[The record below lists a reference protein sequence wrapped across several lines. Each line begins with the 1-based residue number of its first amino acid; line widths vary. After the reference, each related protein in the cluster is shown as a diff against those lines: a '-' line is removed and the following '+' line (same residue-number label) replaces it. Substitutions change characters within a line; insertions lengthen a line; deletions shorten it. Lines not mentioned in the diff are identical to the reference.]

1 MTKADKP
8 RRRPS
13 KKTEALEIRL
23 SPEEKSAFLDACRKM
38 GRSASAVIRDAMRA
52 YASFGPMARLPGSP
66 IMIVSAFA
74 GAALGSVALY
84 LFVQQP
90 GAVEERLY
98 GVAEFN
104 LLDRNGDN
112 RLVLEEVFL
121 AAGTARANLT
131 RRFEAGRAASYGDLT
146 GLGGGVFASIARNPP
161 LDAFRFAYAP
171 ETISD
176 DCWAGVEANHRQ
188 RVESDFRFWDSDQ
201 DGTVL
206 VAEYSGVRFAL
217 YRAEFD
223 GYDLSGDGAISR
235 QEWLEQ
241 DGRALGNSLR
251 AAGPPIPRSLID
263 LRAVC
268 AVEAQL
274 PPYEY
279 WRPERDV
286 APDRVDPDRLA
297 QMHQFRDLTLD
308 GDITFEE
315 FLALKGR

>member
-52 YASFGPMARLPGSP
+52 YANFGPMARLPGSP
-66 IMIVSAFA
+66 IMIISAFA

-90 GAVEERLY
+90 EAEEERFY

-112 RLVLEEVFL
+112 RLMLEEVLL
-121 AAGTARANLT
+121 AAGTSQENLT
-131 RRFEAGRAASYGDLT
+131 RRFEAGRAPTYGDLT
-146 GLGGGVFASIARNPP
+146 GLRGGVFASISRNPP
-161 LDAFRFAYAP
+161 LDPFRFAYAP

-176 DCWAGVEANHRQ
+176 DCWAGVEAIHRQ
-188 RVESDFRFWDSDQ
+188 KMESNFRFWDGDQ

-206 VAEYSGVRFAL
+206 VAEYSRVRLAS
-217 YRAEFD
+217 YRAEFE

-235 QEWLEQ
+235 QEWLELA
-241 DGRALGNSLR
+241 GPALGNSLR
-251 AAGPPIPRSLID
+251 AAGPALPLSLID
-263 LRAVC
+263 LPALC
-268 AVEAQL
+268 AAEAQL

-279 WRPERDV
+279 WSPQRDSP
-286 APDRVDPDRLA
+286 PDRVDPGRLA
-297 QMHQFRDLTLD
+297 EMHEYRDLTLD

>member
-1 MTKADKP
+1 MTKTDKP
-8 RRRPS
+8 KRRPS

-66 IMIVSAFA
+66 VMIVSAFA
-74 GAALGSVALY
+74 GAALGSVVLY

-90 GAVEERLY
+90 EAEEERFY

-112 RLVLEEVFL
+112 RLVLEEVLL
-121 AAGTARANLT
+121 AVGTARENVT

-161 LDAFRFAYAP
+161 LDAIRFAYAP

-176 DCWAGVEANHRQ
+176 DCWAGVEAIHRQ
-188 RVESDFRFWDSDQ
+188 RMESRFRFWDGDQ
-201 DGTVL
+201 DGIVL
-206 VAEYSGVRFAL
+206 VGEYSRVRLAS

-235 QEWLEQ
+235 LEWLEQ
-241 DGRALGNSLR
+241 DGPALGNSLR
-251 AAGPPIPRSLID
+251 AAGPPIPLSLID
-263 LRAVC
+263 LPALC
-268 AVEAQL
+268 SAEAQL
-274 PPYEY
+274 PAYEY
-279 WRPERDV
+279 WSPDRD
-286 APDRVDPDRLA
+286 APPDRVDPDRLA
-297 QMHQFRDLTLD
+297 QMHQFRDLTID

-315 FLALKGR
+315 YLARKGR